1 MSDLLF
7 LISEEGISVFVIV
20 VLLIGIAVFGKWFAT
35 NYTAR
40 VDSKYNELMREI
52 TEIKVEVLNNNMKL
66 YSMTEQLINNQRA
79 IGEDVNNIEGNLNIL
94 LKFINKNGSK

>member
-20 VLLIGIAVFGKWFAT
+20 VLLIGIAVFGRWFAT